1 MPISYLSVFPVQLA
15 QEHED
20 LVLGTLHKNI
30 KQQVLDERLHRWQ
43 LHDFP
48 GYSLRGVALR
58 SALFTRVV
66 AYNVEGIVEHDVVSL
81 VKVSHALL
89 AAHELDLMG

>member
-20 LVLGTLHKNI
+20 LVLRALHENVE
-30 KQQVLDERLHRWQ
+30 QQVLDERLHRWQ
-43 LHDFP
+43 LHDLP
-48 GYSLRGVALR
+48 SYSLRGVALR
-58 SALFTRVV
+58 SALITGVV

-81 VKVSHALL
+81 VEMSYALL